1 MKDRTSHRLAAR
13 TVAAVL
19 SVGALAI
26 PAQTALAAPPPDA
39 ASPTPVTVADLAD
52 SSSAQQRWISEPDSR
67 IALNPSH
74 SQTDDARPKADNGL
88 DTMFY
93 ANQSKRTTDG
103 VVRNTFT
110 QGEAPTSVP
119 PVYDEGDAAPL
130 LSETFGEG
138 TSSRWR
144 STNNGGTISA
154 TAQGGVVTP
163 ALGTDWGAVGRD
175 LTLDVDTD
183 AVLLVSVAA
192 AAKWALK
199 IAPEGKGDIVVQ
211 GDVTATGT
219 FAYDLKALGIPSGKA
234 TIKLFASGNGAATF
248 RAVSVHARPAL
259 VDDFSDLSVWRTNVQ
274 SNNGATIARAASGL
288 GATVSSSSPDGF
300 GAVARTVT
308 VDLSASPVLTLAV
321 GPLSAGSQWAL
332 KLTGADGSGD
342 FATIQNDTG
351 QTGVFNYDLAALT
364 GRTGVQT
371 FGLKLFST
379 KTPTPT
385 SATFTRI
392 SFHGSNSWTQ
402 APTEAT
408 NTWNPQSLDWT
419 GTYGEAGSYST
430 RDVFVDA
437 DTVSRLVSP
446 ADLHSGAP
454 TLTGNFSDAAVW
466 DSSSRA
472 LTVTDTRGGFT
483 RAVGFPAGARVLF
496 FDTLAAA
503 SLGAGGVSAPTS
515 SSRTWLAL
523 LPTDRE
529 SAIGL
534 GYAYGTGDAPARAAT
549 ASAVAGTD
557 TSAVRA
563 ALDSRMQE
571 WNDYL
576 SRVPVVKD
584 FALHTVDAAGASPEA
599 IRAIYYRA
607 FVALAQTVVPPQ
619 PESGISHSQ
628 VATGKAATYNGGS
641 ARNRASAS
649 WDSLLGIQYLAYT
662 EPDLAWDS
670 LIGMLADVEDDG
682 GLNGES
688 LPSRKAQTAWMLYSV
703 TGDAEKLA
711 QVYPAV
717 KAHMKW
723 SSEHLAWN
731 IDSHFPGGGVSA
743 SDERDA
749 EFVNSLAIDLQY
761 AAQSARVLGRDADAE
776 GFTTLRNTLLAQ
788 YQEWFFMPD
797 GKAVQY
803 YWTSR
808 PDATYDQRKGT
819 VNYVGTGLHL
829 PGLTDGETAAI
840 MARFDEEYD
849 PSQQFAG
856 TASDALK
863 APDAQFIAYGLL
875 EHGQTQKAQVYL
887 EATLRDI
894 TRTHQFSEVYQAGK
908 NGAEPISRGES
919 PTTFGMAH
927 VIDNLWILNGFR
939 SDEGTPTFVR
949 LPGAIGGV
957 SGLSYLGRSLDV
969 GIDGTQI
976 ALSGDAAQQPGVC
989 ERVDA
994 PEGQSIALST
1004 SCAPVT
1010 LSRTSVAGG
1019 EKVTL
1024 HASKLPSSAAVR
1036 VELHSDPILLGT
1048 ATSTAEGTLDLEV
1061 TIPADVET
1069 GAHTVVVTS
1078 GDVSGQA
1085 GLAVTPAGTPG
1096 GNTGGTGGT
1105 PGTGGADG
1113 TGGANGT
1120 PVAPAGSNSSTGA
1133 NGLAS
1138 TGGDLL
1144 STLLPGLI
1152 ALTVLAAGVIT
1163 LQISR
1168 RRTVT
1173 ADATSG
1179 SSGTGSPEP
1188 RE

>member
-1 MKDRTSHRLAAR
+1 MKDRTSHRFAAR

-26 PAQTALAAPPPDA
+26 PAQTALAASPPDA
-39 ASPTPVTVADLAD
+39 ASTAPVTVADLAD

-93 ANQSKRTTDG
+93 ADQQKRTTDG

-119 PVYDEGDAAPL
+119 PVYDEGDASPL

-163 ALGTDWGAVGRD
+163 APGTDWGAVGRD

-183 AVLLVSVAA
+183 PVLLVSVAA

-211 GDVTATGT
+211 NDVGTTGT

-248 RAVSVHARPAL
+248 RAVSVHARPAF
-259 VDDFSDLSVWRTNVQ
+259 VDDFSDLSAWRTNVQ
-274 SNNGATIARAASGL
+274 SNNGATIAPAASGH
-288 GATVSSSSPDGF
+288 GATITSSSRDGF

-321 GPLSAGSQWAL
+321 GPLSTGSQWAL
-332 KLTGADGSGD
+332 KLTGTDGSGD
-342 FATIQNDTG
+342 FATIQNDTAA
-351 QTGVFNYDLAALT
+351 TGVFSYDIAALT

-371 FGLKLFST
+371 FGVKLFST

-402 APTEAT
+402 APTAAT

-419 GTYGEAGSYST
+419 GTYGDAGSYST

-446 ADLHSGAP
+446 AGLRGGAP
-454 TLTGNFSDAAVW
+454 TLTGNFSDAASW
-466 DSSSRA
+466 DAAGRA
-472 LTVTDTRGGFT
+472 LTVTRDGFT
-483 RAVGFPAGARVLF
+483 RAVGFPADAQVLF

-503 SLGAGGVSAPTS
+503 SLGAGGTTAPTT

-523 LPTDRE
+523 LPADRE

-534 GYAYGTGDAPARAAT
+534 GYAYGTGDAPARAAA

-563 ALDSRMQE
+563 ALDSRTQE

-576 SRVPVVKD
+576 ARVPAVTD
-584 FALHTVDAAGASPEA
+584 FSLHAVDAAGVSPEA

-670 LIGMLADVEDDG
+670 LIGMLADVESDG

-717 KAHMKW
+717 KAHMTW

-761 AAQSARVLGRDADAE
+761 AAQSARVLGRDADAT
-776 GFTTLRNTLLAQ
+776 GFATLQNTLLAQ

-797 GKAVQY
+797 GTAVQY

-819 VNYVGTGLHL
+819 VNYVATGLHL
-829 PGLTDGETAAI
+829 PGLTDAETAAI
-840 MARFDEEYD
+840 VARFDEEYD

-863 APDAQFIAYGLL
+863 APDAQFVAYGLL

-894 TRTHQFSEVYQAGK
+894 TRTHKFSEVYQAGK

-949 LPGAIGGV
+949 LPGATGGV
-957 SGLSYLGRSLDV
+957 SGLSYLGRPLAV

-976 ALSGDAAQQPGVC
+976 ALAGDAAGQPGVC
-989 ERVDA
+989 DRVDA
-994 PEGQSIALST
+994 TEGQSIALST

-1010 LSRTSVAGG
+1010 LSRTSVAAG

-1024 HASKLPSSAAVR
+1024 HASKLPASTPVR
-1036 VELHSDPILLGT
+1036 VELHSDPLLLGT
-1048 ATSTAEGTLDLEV
+1048 ATTTAEGTLDLEV
-1061 TIPADVET
+1061 TIPAGVET
-1069 GAHTVVVTS
+1069 GAHTVVVTA
-1078 GDVSGQA
+1078 GVASGQA

-1096 GNTGGTGGT
+1096 GDDGGTGGT
-1105 PGTGGADG
+1105 PGS
-1113 TGGANGT
+1113 NGT
-1120 PVAPAGSNSSTGA
+1120 PGAPAGSNGTSTGA

-1144 STLLPGLI
+1144 SVLLPGLM
-1152 ALTVLAAGVIT
+1152 AAAALAAGLIV
-1163 LQISR
+1163 LRVSR
-1168 RRTVT
+1168 RRAAT
-1173 ADATSG
+1173 ADATHG
-1179 SSGTGSPEP
+1179 SSRTGSAEHG
-1188 RE
+1188 E